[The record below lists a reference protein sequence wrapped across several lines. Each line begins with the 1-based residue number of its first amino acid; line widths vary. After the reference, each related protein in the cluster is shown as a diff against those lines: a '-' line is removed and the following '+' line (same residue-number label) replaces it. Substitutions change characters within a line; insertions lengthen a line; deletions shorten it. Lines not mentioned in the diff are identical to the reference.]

1 MNIRRAL
8 AGAMLVVAA
17 TAVPMAGHAARRV
30 VDVNVAPPPERV
42 EVVPAPR
49 AGYVWAPGYWRWD
62 RGRHV
67 WVKGYWVRERRGYH
81 WVPHRWKER
90 GKRWHFEI
98 GHWDRD

>member
-1 MNIRRAL
+1 MNMRITL
-8 AGAMLVVAA
+8 AGAMLIVAA
-17 TAVPMAGHAARRV
+17 VAAPVAVDAKRLV
-30 VDVNVAPPPERV
+30 IDVNVAPPPERV
-42 EVVPAPR
+42 EVVPAVR

-81 WVPHRWKER
+81 WTPHRWQER
-90 GKRWHFEI
+90 GKRWHFEA